1 MDAVNGKPVITVI
14 GGANTDIGG
23 GPAAALRLYD
33 SNPGR
38 IELRPGGVA
47 RNVAHDLRLL
57 GMDVRLIAAVGDDL
71 FGRGLKEG
79 CEALGIDVSRMLTVP
94 GARSSTF
101 LYVTNAAGD
110 MHVGIADMEIAER
123 ITPEYLR
130 PLMDEINAS
139 AAVFVDANLSEETLD
154 FLADSCTAPMYAD
167 PVSTAKAPRLLKILP
182 HLAGFKPN
190 AREAAQLTGENY
202 PGKAA
207 RVLLDMGVGRV
218 FISLSAEGML
228 AAEGEERVRLPRMA
242 GRVVNT
248 TGAGDAAMAAIIWA
262 GVRGLNLR
270 STARAA
276 LSAGAQTCAVAETNP
291 PSLQIS
297 L

>member
-79 CEALGIDVSRMLTVP
+79 CAALGIDVSRMLTVP

-123 ITPEYLR
+123 ITPDYLR

-154 FLADSCTAPMYAD
+154 FLADNCTAPLYAD

-182 HLAGFKPN
+182 RLAGFKPN

-262 GVRGLNLR
+262 GVRGLDLR